1 MKSAATLFTLVA
13 MAIAAPA
20 PAPAPITPE
29 VRQVITLQSQLP

>member
-20 PAPAPITPE
+20 PAPAPTTPE